1 MRAFKKNGSI
11 RSAVLYRGPSAID
24 GRPIVM
30 IGTVG
35 SSNSKTG
42 AMLQT
47 WILRADIDPITAN
60 RTGEDFS
67 ICGNCPLR
75 GQANPGKDKGLAE
88 KRGCYVQI
96 GQAPAA
102 IYKRFSKS
110 NGYSTVPESMLA
122 DYGAGQV
129 IRCGAYGDPM
139 AVPQSVWDSLLA
151 RADSWTGYTHQAQEL
166 FAGRARSRVFGR
178 FCMVSADNLAQA
190 RKAWAD
196 GFRTFRI
203 VSNVS
208 EIRKGREILCPATPE
223 GGRKT
228 TCENCTLCAGA
239 AIAAKSIAVVVHGAG
254 KKHAGAIIAKAA

>member
-1 MRAFKKNGSI
+1 MRAFKKSGDI
-11 RSAVLYRGPSAID
+11 RSAVLYSGPSMID
-24 GRPIVM
+24 GKPVVM
-30 IGTVG
+30 VATVG

-47 WILRADIDPITAN
+47 WILRADVDPITAN
-60 RTGEDFS
+60 RTGADFS

-75 GQANPGKDKGLAE
+75 GTAAPGKDKGLAE

-102 IYKRFSKS
+102 VYKRFRSG
-110 NGYSTVPESMLA
+110 GYPAVPAEMLA
-122 DYGAGQV
+122 DYGAGQK
-129 IRCGAYGDPM
+129 IRAGAYGDPM
-139 AVPQSVWDSLLA
+139 AIPQSVWDSLLA
-151 RADSWTGYTHQAQEL
+151 RAESWTGYTHQAGEA
-166 FAGRARSRVFGR
+166 FAGKARSRVFGR
-178 FCMVSADNLAQA
+178 FCMVSADTIQQA

-203 VSNVS
+203 VSDVS
-208 EIRKGREILCPATPE
+208 EVKKGREIICPATDE

-239 AIAAKSIAVVVHGAG
+239 SIAAKSIAAVVHGAG
-254 KKHAGAIIAKAA
+254 RKHAGAVISRAA